1 MKKAD
6 EERRC
11 LHIDLSHGTGHE
23 QYGKRPAV
31 LISDTKTNI
40 AIVVPITSNMEALKF
55 PHTLIIT
62 PDKQNKLDQ
71 KSIAM
76 IFQLRAVD
84 KTRITKII
92 GRLNKNIV
100 DTLDKMIRKMLD
112 L

>member
-1 MKKAD
+1 M
-6 EERRC
+6 
-11 LHIDLSHGTGHE
+11 HIDLSHGTGHE

-40 AIVVPITSNMEALKF
+40 AIVVPITSNTEALKF
-55 PHTLIIT
+55 PHTLIIA
-62 PDKQNKLDQ
+62 PDKQNKLEQ

-84 KTRITKII
+84 KTRIIKII

-100 DTLDKMIRKMLD
+100 DILDKMIRKMLD

>member
-1 MKKAD
+1 MKKGD
-6 EERRC
+6 VC
-11 LHIDLSHGTGHE
+11 IIDLSLGTGHE

-40 AIVVPITSNMEALKF
+40 AIVVPITSNTEALKF
-55 PHTLIIT
+55 PHTLIIA
-62 PDKQNKLDQ
+62 PDKQNKLEQ

-92 GRLNKNIV
+92 GRLNKNIG

>member
-1 MKKAD
+1 M
-6 EERRC
+6 
-11 LHIDLSHGTGHE
+11 HIDLSHGTGHE

-55 PHTLIIT
+55 PHTLIIA

-92 GRLNKNIV
+92 GRLNKNIG
-100 DTLDKMIRKMLD
+100 DTLDKMIRKMLN

>member
-55 PHTLIIT
+55 PHTLIIA

-84 KTRITKII
+84 KTRIIKII

-100 DTLDKMIRKMLD
+100 DTLDKIIRKMLN

>member
-40 AIVVPITSNMEALKF
+40 AIVVPITSNTEALKF
-55 PHTLIIT
+55 PHTLIIA

>member
-1 MKKAD
+1 MKKGD
-6 EERRC
+6 VSI
-11 LHIDLSHGTGHE
+11 IDLSIGTGNE
-23 QYGKRPAV
+23 QYGKMPAV

-40 AIVVPITSNMEALKF
+40 AIVVPITSNTEALKF
-55 PHTLIIT
+55 PHTLIIV
-62 PDKQNKLDQ
+62 PDKQNKLEQ

-92 GRLNKNIV
+92 GRLNKNIG
-100 DTLDKMIRKMLD
+100 DTLDKMIRKMLN

>member
-1 MKKAD
+1 M
-6 EERRC
+6 
-11 LHIDLSHGTGHE
+11 HIDLSHGTGHE

-40 AIVVPITSNMEALKF
+40 AIVVPITSNTEALKF
-55 PHTLIIT
+55 PHTLIIA

-71 KSIAM
+71 KSIGM

-84 KTRITKII
+84 KTRIIKII

-100 DTLDKMIRKMLD
+100 DTLDKIIRKMLN

>member
-1 MKKAD
+1 LKKAD

-40 AIVVPITSNMEALKF
+40 AIVVPITSNTEALKF
-55 PHTLIIT
+55 PHTLIIA

-76 IFQLRAVD
+76 IWI
-84 KTRITKII
+84 K
-92 GRLNKNIV
+92 
-100 DTLDKMIRKMLD
+100 
-112 L
+112 

>member
-40 AIVVPITSNMEALKF
+40 AIVVPITSNTEALKF
-55 PHTLIIT
+55 PHTLIIA
-62 PDKQNKLDQ
+62 PDKQNKLEQ

-92 GRLNKNIV
+92 GRLNKNIG

>member
-55 PHTLIIT
+55 PHTLIIA
-62 PDKQNKLDQ
+62 PDKQNKLEQ

-92 GRLNKNIV
+92 GRLNKNIG

>member
-1 MKKAD
+1 
-6 EERRC
+6 

-40 AIVVPITSNMEALKF
+40 AIVVPITSNTEALKF
-55 PHTLIIT
+55 PHTLIIA

-76 IFQLRAVD
+76 IWI
-84 KTRITKII
+84 K
-92 GRLNKNIV
+92 
-100 DTLDKMIRKMLD
+100 
-112 L
+112 